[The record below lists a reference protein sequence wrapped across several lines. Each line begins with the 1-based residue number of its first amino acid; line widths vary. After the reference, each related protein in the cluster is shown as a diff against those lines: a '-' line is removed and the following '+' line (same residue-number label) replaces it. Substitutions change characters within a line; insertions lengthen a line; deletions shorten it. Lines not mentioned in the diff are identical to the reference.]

1 MKEVMLYH
9 GSEEELPFPE
19 IRKSKYTKDF
29 SWGFY
34 CTNNMEQAKAC
45 RVNNVY
51 SNLFMVMFKYIPK
64 IKDLIFHKK

>member
-1 MKEVMLYH
+1 MVCMRVGGLSTGDWKNVL
-9 GSEEELPFPE
+9 
-19 IRKSKYTKDF
+19 IV
-29 SWGFY
+29 
-34 CTNNMEQAKAC
+34 NNMEQAKAC

>member
-34 CTNNMEQAKAC
+34 CTKSYD
-45 RVNNVY
+45 R
-51 SNLFMVMFKYIPK
+51 LFVGQIEKCLWEK
-64 IKDLIFHKK
+64 